1 MGNLNL
7 QTYIYRESSANFDA
21 IFYNQVKFVTSFLE
35 NHEMDSFGTLSQK
48 EKQTLP
54 PSIFNLGIVEM
65 KGCVKEG

>member
-1 MGNLNL
+1 MSILFVDVD
-7 QTYIYRESSANFDA
+7 ANFDV

-48 EKQTLP
+48 EKQTLR
-54 PSIFNLGIVEM
+54 PSIFNLGLVEM